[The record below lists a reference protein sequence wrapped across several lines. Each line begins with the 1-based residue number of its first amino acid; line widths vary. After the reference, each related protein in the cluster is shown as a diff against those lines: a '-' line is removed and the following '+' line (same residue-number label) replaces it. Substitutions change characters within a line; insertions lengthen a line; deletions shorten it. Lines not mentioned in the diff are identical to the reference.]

1 MQFLT
6 PLFWI
11 AGLALTVP
19 ILIHLV
25 QRQTRNRIP
34 FASLMFIPR
43 RTVRQLR
50 RRKVE
55 RWFLLLL
62 RCLGLLLLIGAFSRP
77 VLKGGWFDRFS
88 SLSPR
93 STVILL
99 DNSMSMSR
107 EEVWPRALRAARD
120 RIASMGEPDEALLV
134 LFSDSGKVLSQWTE
148 NSREL
153 LQILNTS
160 VVPSFSA
167 TSYLEALK
175 LAVQQFKGD
184 RYASRE
190 IYLITDLQRSG
201 LGPTQGWKAPAE
213 IQVDIED
220 VGHTDA
226 NLFVEEARL
235 SRNVF
240 SKRYPYPV
248 LILLATDPPAPS
260 QGEVQLFIEGQIV
273 AREHFNLGEEGKG
286 QVTLQPFELNEGIT
300 RGKLVVVPFDSLIED
315 NTYHFVLERKEPFL
329 VQVLSS
335 RSSRSLH
342 LQTALSTGENHPFRV
357 ELVQPPLTSLD
368 ASRVRVLI
376 LNDLRNP
383 PATGVVL
390 PFLEAGGGL
399 IVAAGSQT
407 QENSYA
413 HRWESI
419 LPAKLTSKHFVRS
432 RTKSF
437 TAITQASWEH
447 PIFST
452 FKDIQRSAV
461 SASQFFGYW
470 EVEPSNQAAVVARF
484 DDGAPALLEQEIGT
498 GRVLLFTSSLDAS
511 WSDFPVRSSYLPF
524 WEEAVRYASGFQSS
538 PSAFRIGQAVDVA
551 QTTEPGT
558 SSTWNVIDPTGKRVV
573 GLDGA
578 RPESLR
584 LKFPGHYEIRD
595 NKRTDW
601 IAVNTMP
608 AESLLNRVPVED
620 FRALFIP
627 GESTLEGATADTRAT
642 VRERQ
647 QAIWWILLLAA
658 ALVFLFEAWVANWRM
673 VEPERGISVE
683 PR

>member
-1 MQFLT
+1 MHFLT

-11 AGLALTVP
+11 AGLALTIPV
-19 ILIHLV
+19 LVHLV

-34 FASLMFIPR
+34 FASLMFVPR

-77 VLKGGWFDRFS
+77 VLRAGWFDRFS
-88 SLSPR
+88 SFSPT

-107 EEVWPRALRAARD
+107 EGVWARAVQAARD
-120 RIASMGEPDEALLV
+120 RIDSMGEPDEALLM
-134 LFSDSGKVLSQWTE
+134 LFSDSGEVLSQWTE
-148 NSREL
+148 NPAEL

-160 VVPSFSA
+160 AQPSFSE
-167 TSYLEALK
+167 TSYLEGLK
-175 LAVQQFKGD
+175 LAAQQFKGD
-184 RYASRE
+184 RYPARE

-201 LGPTQGWKAPAE
+201 LGPTQGWKVLPE

-220 VGHTDA
+220 VGQTDA
-226 NLFVEEARL
+226 NLFIEESRL
-235 SRNVF
+235 SHHVF

-248 LILLATDPPAPS
+248 LIQLATDPPSPS
-260 QGEVQLFIEGQIV
+260 QGEVQLFVEGQIV
-273 AREHFNLGEEGKG
+273 AREHFSLGEEGRG
-286 QVTLQPFELNEGIT
+286 QVTLPPFDLSKGIT
-300 RGKLVVVPFDSLIED
+300 RGKVVVNPADGLAAD
-315 NTYHFVLERKEPFL
+315 NTYHFVVERKEPSL
-329 VQVLSS
+329 VQVLSNRDS
-335 RSSRSLH
+335 KSLH
-342 LQTALSTGENHPFRV
+342 LQTALSTGENDPFRV

-376 LNDLRNP
+376 LNDLRKP

-390 PFLEAGGGL
+390 PFLKAGGGL
-399 IVAAGSQT
+399 IVAAASQT

-413 HRWESI
+413 GRWEPF

-432 RTKSF
+432 REKSF
-437 TAITQASWEH
+437 AAITQASWEH
-447 PIFST
+447 PIFWS
-452 FKDIQRSAV
+452 FKDAQRSSV

-470 EVEPSNQAAVVARF
+470 NVAPSGQSDVIARF
-484 DDGAPALLEQEIGT
+484 DDGAPALLEQNVAE
-498 GRVLLFTSSLDAS
+498 GRVLLFTSSLDSS

-524 WEEAVRYASGFQSS
+524 WEEAVHYASGFQSS
-538 PSAFRIGQAVDVA
+538 PSAYRVGQAVDVV
-551 QTTEPGT
+551 QRRETGT
-558 SSTWNVIDPTGKRVV
+558 SGAWNVIDPTGKRVM
-573 GLDGA
+573 GLDGTQ
-578 RPESLR
+578 PESLR
-584 LKFPGHYEIRD
+584 LKFPGHYEIHD

-601 IAVNTMP
+601 IAVNTIP
-608 AESLLNRVPVED
+608 SESLLNRVPVDD

-627 GESTLEGATADTRAT
+627 GESALEGTTDELGAT

-658 ALVFLFEAWVANWRM
+658 ALVFLIEAWVANWKKG
-673 VEPERGISVE
+673 EPQRGISVE
-683 PR
+683 AR

>member
-19 ILIHLV
+19 ILLHLV
-25 QRQTRNRIP
+25 QRQTRNRIL

-134 LFSDSGKVLSQWTE
+134 LFSDSGEVLSQWTK

-201 LGPTQGWKAPAE
+201 LGPTQGWKAPEE

-315 NTYHFVLERKEPFL
+315 NTYHFVLQRKEPFL

-524 WEEAVRYASGFQSS
+524 WEEAVQYASGFQSS

-551 QTTEPGT
+551 QATEPGT
-558 SSTWNVIDPTGKRVV
+558 SGTWNVIDPTGKRVV

-627 GESTLEGATADTRAT
+627 GESTFEGATADTRAT

>member
-19 ILIHLV
+19 ILVHLV

-77 VLKGGWFDRFS
+77 VLKGDWFDRFS

-99 DNSMSMSR
+99 DSSMSMSR
-107 EEVWPRALRAARD
+107 EGVWSRALRAARD
-120 RIASMGEPDEALLV
+120 RISSMSETDEALLM
-134 LFSDSGKVLSQWTE
+134 LFSDGGEVLSQWTE

-175 LAVQQFKGD
+175 LAVQQFEGD
-184 RYASRE
+184 RYPSRE

-201 LGPTQGWKAPAE
+201 LSPTQGWKAPAE

-220 VGHTDA
+220 VGLTDA

-235 SRNVF
+235 SHNVF

-248 LILLATDPPAPS
+248 LIQLATDPPAPS

-273 AREHFNLGEEGKG
+273 ARQHFNLGEGRG
-286 QVTLQPFELNEGIT
+286 QVTLQPFELNEGTT
-300 RGKLVVVPFDSLIED
+300 RGKLVVVHSDSLLED
-315 NTYHFVLERKEPFL
+315 NTYHFVVERKEPSL

-342 LQTALSTGENHPFRV
+342 LQTALSTGESHPFRV
-357 ELVQPPLTSLD
+357 ELVRPPLTSLD

-390 PFLEAGGGL
+390 PFLDAGGGL

-407 QENSYA
+407 RESSYA
-413 HRWESI
+413 QGWESI

-432 RTKSF
+432 REKSF

-470 EVEPSNQAAVVARF
+470 DVQPSNQAAVVARF
-484 DDGAPALLEQEIGT
+484 DDGAPALLEQAVGT

-524 WEEAVRYASGFQSS
+524 WEETVRYASGFQSS
-538 PSAFRIGQAVDVA
+538 PSAYRVGQAVDVA
-551 QTTEPGT
+551 QATEPGT
-558 SSTWNVIDPTGKRVV
+558 SGAWNVIDPTGKHVV

-584 LKFPGHYEIRD
+584 LKLPGHYEMRD

-620 FRALFIP
+620 FRALFIR

-673 VEPERGISVE
+673 VEPERGIPVE
-683 PR
+683 QR

>member
-19 ILIHLV
+19 ILVHLV

-88 SLSPR
+88 TLSPR

-134 LFSDSGKVLSQWTE
+134 LFSDSGEVLSQWTE

-160 VVPSFSA
+160 VLPSFAA

-201 LGPTQGWKAPAE
+201 LGPTQGWKTPPE

-235 SRNVF
+235 SHDVF
-240 SKRYPYPV
+240 SKRYPYSI
-248 LILLATDPPAPS
+248 LILVATDPPAPS

-300 RGKLVVVPFDSLIED
+300 RGKLVVIPSDSLIED
-315 NTYHFVLERKEPFL
+315 NTYHFVVERKEPFL

-342 LQTALSTGENHPFRV
+342 LQTALSTGENDPFRV
-357 ELVQPPLTSLD
+357 ELVQPPLTSID

-419 LPAKLTSKHFVRS
+419 LPGKLTSKHFVRS

-470 EVEPSNQAAVVARF
+470 DVEPSNQAAVVARF
-484 DDGAPALLEQEIGT
+484 DDGAPALLEQEVGT

-551 QTTEPGT
+551 QATEPGT
-558 SSTWNVIDPTGKRVV
+558 SGTWNVIDPTGKRVV

-627 GESTLEGATADTRAT
+627 GESTLEGSTADTRAT

-647 QAIWWILLLAA
+647 QVLWWVLLLAA

-673 VEPERGISVE
+673 VDPERGIPVE
-683 PR
+683 LR

>member
-11 AGLALTVP
+11 AGLVLTVP
-19 ILIHLV
+19 ILVHLV

-88 SLSPR
+88 SFSPR

-120 RIASMGEPDEALLV
+120 RIASMGDPDEALLV
-134 LFSDSGKVLSQWTE
+134 LFSDSGEVLSQWTE

-160 VVPSFSA
+160 VLPSFSA

-184 RYASRE
+184 RYPRRE

-201 LGPTQGWKAPAE
+201 LGPTQGWKTPAQ

-235 SRNVF
+235 SHNVF

-273 AREHFNLGEEGKG
+273 SRAHFNLGEEGRG
-286 QVTLQPFELNEGIT
+286 QITLKPFELNEGIT
-300 RGKLVVVPFDSLIED
+300 RGKLVVVPSDSLIED
-315 NTYHFVLERKEPFL
+315 NTYHFVVERKEPFL

-376 LNDLRNP
+376 LNDLRHP

-407 QENSYA
+407 QENSYV

-470 EVEPSNQAAVVARF
+470 DVEPSKQAAVVARF
-484 DDGAPALLEQEIGT
+484 DDGAPALLEQEVGT

-524 WEEAVRYASGFQSS
+524 WEEAVRYAAGFQSS

-551 QTTEPGT
+551 QATEPGT
-558 SSTWNVIDPTGKRVV
+558 SGTWNVIDPTGKRLV

-601 IAVNTMP
+601 IAVNTTP

-627 GESTLEGATADTRAT
+627 GESTLEGATADTGAT

-673 VEPERGISVE
+673 VEPERGIFVE

>member
-134 LFSDSGKVLSQWTE
+134 LFSDSGEVLSQWTE

-160 VVPSFSA
+160 LVPSFSA

-300 RGKLVVVPFDSLIED
+300 RGKLVVVPSDSLIED

-437 TAITQASWEH
+437 TTITQASWEH

-551 QTTEPGT
+551 QATEPGT
-558 SSTWNVIDPTGKRVV
+558 SGTWNVIDPTGKRVV

-683 PR
+683 PT

>member
-19 ILIHLV
+19 VLVHLV

-99 DNSMSMSR
+99 DNSMSMRR
-107 EEVWPRALRAARD
+107 EEIWPRALQAARA
-120 RIASMGEPDEALLV
+120 RMASMGEPDEALLM
-134 LFSDSGKVLSQWTE
+134 LFSDSGEVLSQWTE

-153 LQILNTS
+153 LQILDTS

-167 TSYLEALK
+167 TSYLQGLK

-184 RYASRE
+184 RYPSRE

-220 VGHTDA
+220 VGQQDA

-248 LILLATDPPAPS
+248 PILLATDPPAPS

-273 AREHFNLGEEGKG
+273 ARQHFNLGEEGKG
-286 QVTLQPFELNEGIT
+286 QVTLQPFELNEGTT
-300 RGKLVVVPFDSLIED
+300 RGKLVVVPSDSLIED
-315 NTYHFVLERKEPFL
+315 NTYHFVVERSEPFL

-357 ELVQPPLTSLD
+357 ELVKPPLTSLD
-368 ASRVRVLI
+368 ASRVQVLI
-376 LNDLRNP
+376 LNDLRDP
-383 PATGVVL
+383 PGAGVVL

-413 HRWESI
+413 HGWESI
-419 LPAKLTSKHFVRS
+419 LPAKLTGKHFVRS
-432 RTKSF
+432 RERSF
-437 TAITQASWEH
+437 AGMTQASWEH
-447 PIFST
+447 PIFSA

-470 EVEPSNQAAVVARF
+470 DVQPSQQAAVVAGL
-484 DDGAPALLEQEIGT
+484 DDRAPALLEQAVGT

-524 WEEAVRYASGFQSS
+524 WQETVRYASGFQSS
-538 PSAFRIGQAVDVA
+538 PSAYRIGQAVDVA
-551 QTTEPGT
+551 QATEGT
-558 SSTWNVIDPTGKRVV
+558 SGTWNVIDPTGKHVV

-578 RPESLR
+578 RPESLH

-601 IAVNTMP
+601 IAANTVP

-627 GESTLEGATADTRAT
+627 GESTLEGATADARAT

-673 VEPERGISVE
+673 VAPQRSISVE